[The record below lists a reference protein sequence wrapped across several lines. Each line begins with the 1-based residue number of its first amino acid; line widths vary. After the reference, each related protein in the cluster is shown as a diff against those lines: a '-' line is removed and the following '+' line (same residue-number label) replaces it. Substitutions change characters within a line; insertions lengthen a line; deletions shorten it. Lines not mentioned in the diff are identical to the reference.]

1 MSIQSNIISVFGSE
15 ADSQWCWASGVDE
28 EKTSIMGL
36 PLPENRKSV

>member
-1 MSIQSNIISVFGSE
+1 MSVQSNIISVFGSE
-15 ADSQWCWASGVDE
+15 ADSQWCWASGGDE